1 LASFLK
7 IGWLSKEAFVV
18 PTKLAQVLSIAIA
31 GITGLAGV
39 STLPACNSD
48 DGGGALGDVKSLV
61 FVQRPKRNETGDI
74 FQYTSY
80 IAGGRIV
87 ELSPPTADGKLTVLC
102 CDGIPGFEKV
112 DISTYDL
119 SFDATQIVF
128 SGKLDGNQRYG
139 LFLLTLADGKVEQLK
154 TDPQRDYVSPIF
166 LPGNKIMF
174 TTNAVVE
181 RGAPQHRDEY
191 ERGETL
197 QLGVMNSDGTGETLG
212 PRHLSHRVFPTLL
225 SDGRVMI
232 TQWEHLG
239 PMNAGFLTI
248 VNPDMTSV
256 REGFG
261 KENTGITNSYLK
273 AHEISPGRVIAIGTA
288 RDRTV
293 QAGTLIDIRLGK
305 PSSKDGVVRADTE
318 ASEANA
324 SYKIYSANVPL
335 DREPSASTVG
345 RYYDAYPLNA
355 KEFPDLLVSWSD
367 GTVESETLA
376 AAGLSANFGVFLYDT
391 KSQTRKPVWD
401 DPEMWDVFAR
411 PLQARSA
418 PPEIPAAAPN
428 GIDNSAFLI
437 GSMNVYTSSLA
448 SFEPGSI
455 YGVRAMEGFSSE
467 EGFPRAFGNTMFEG
481 HAQLGISKVQS
492 DGSWL
497 ALVPPNIPIHLQP
510 IDKFGMSLKNE
521 PVWFSGKPGEA
532 RVCGGCHENRSKA
545 QIINPGIT
553 EAFAVGATQMMPS
566 TPRANR
572 RSTNFTRDGIIGV
585 PWNTALQPVFD
596 AKCTTC
602 HNGVAG
608 PNNPSYTISDPVT
621 GQSATWIFDLRNNP
635 VDIRV
640 GKLIIDGYSAS
651 YLSLVGP
658 DPEAIEK
665 AKVMIS
671 GTFKIYMRPTD
682 AKGSEVIKLLN
693 PVQQFP
699 TQNAAVR
706 AFTTPAHSANGT
718 RYPEL
723 TPDEFYRF
731 ILAADM
737 GANFY
742 SRENNPDARAYQ

>member
-1 LASFLK
+1 MVL
-7 IGWLSKEAFVV
+7 
-18 PTKLAQVLSIAIA
+18 TKLTQFLIIAIA
-31 GITGLAGV
+31 ALVAF
-39 STLPACNSD
+39 PACNSD
-48 DGGGALGDVKSLV
+48 DGGALGDVKSLV

-80 IAGGRIV
+80 MPGGRIV

-102 CDGIPGFEKV
+102 CDGIAGFEKI
-112 DISTYDL
+112 DISNYDL

-128 SGKLDGNQRYG
+128 AGKLDAGQRYG

-154 TDPQRDYVSPIF
+154 TDPSRDYVSPIF

-181 RGAPQHRDEY
+181 PGAPQHLDEY

-197 QLGVMNSDGTGETLG
+197 QLGVINSDGTNEIRG

-256 REGFG
+256 REAFG
-261 KENTGITNSYLK
+261 KEGTGITNSYLK
-273 AHEISPGRVIAIGTA
+273 AREVAPGRVVAIGTA

-305 PSSKDGVVRADTE
+305 PSSKDGEVRADAE

-335 DREPSASTVG
+335 DRDPSASTVG
-345 RYYDAYPLNA
+345 RYYDAFPLNA

-376 AAGLSANFGVFLYDT
+376 AAGLSANFGIYLYDT

-401 DPEMWDVFAR
+401 DPAMWDVFAR
-411 PLQARSA
+411 PLAPRNA
-418 PPEIPAAAPN
+418 PPEIPASASN

-437 GSMNVYTSSLA
+437 GSMDVYNSSLTTFA
-448 SFEPGSI
+448 PGSV
-455 YGVRAMEGFSSE
+455 YGVRVMEGYSSE

-492 DGSWL
+492 DNSWL
-497 ALVPPNIPIHLQP
+497 ALVPPNVPIHVQA
-510 IDKFGMSLKNE
+510 IDKFGMSLFNE

-532 RVCGGCHENRSKA
+532 RVCEGCHGDRAKA
-545 QIINPGIT
+545 HVINPGIT
-553 EAFAVGATQMMPS
+553 EAFAVGPTPMMAAS
-566 TPRANR
+566 TRAQR
-572 RSTNFTRDGIIGV
+572 VSTTFTRDDIIGV
-585 PWNTALQPVFD
+585 PWDGALQPMFD
-596 AKCTTC
+596 SKCISC
-602 HNGVAG
+602 HNGAPG
-608 PNNPSYTISDPVT
+608 PANPTYTITDPVS
-621 GQSATWIFDLRNNP
+621 GESASWTFDLRGQP
-635 VDIRV
+635 VDISV
-640 GKLIIDGYSAS
+640 GKLMIDGYSAS

-665 AKVMIS
+665 ADVMIS
-671 GTFKIYMRPTD
+671 GDFKIYLRPTD
-682 AKGSEVIKLLN
+682 AKNSAVVKLLN

-699 TQNAAVR
+699 AVNNGVR
-706 AFTTPAHSANGT
+706 AFATAPHSASKGFT
-718 RYPEL
+718 EL
-723 TPDEFYRF
+723 TSDEFYRL
-731 ILAADM
+731 ILSADM

-742 SRENNPDARAYQ
+742 SRENNPDPRAYQ